1 MLEATDEVLVDR
13 HDLVMLDLDGVVYVG
28 PDVVPGAGEHLS
40 DARER
45 GVRLAFVTNNAARPP
60 SVVADHLT
68 SLGVAA
74 GVEDVVTSAQAAA
87 AVLVDRLPAG
97 SAVAALGGAGLVE
110 ALREVGLAPVG
121 VHDEAA
127 AVASG
132 YGPDV
137 LWRDIMTVAVRVREG
152 LPWVASNTDH
162 TIPTPDGVAP
172 GHGVLVDMLQR
183 FTGVEPTVAG
193 KPAPPLL
200 ETTMRRCG
208 AERALMVG
216 DRLDTDI
223 AGGSAVDVPTL
234 LVMTGVT
241 GLPELAACRPEDR
254 PTYLAAD
261 LSGLLEPQPAVALVE
276 QRAAVGGWESAVVDG
291 RLVVDGGGSTSDWW
305 RAVAS
310 ALWAHLD
317 TGAEPADTSAVHRP
331 AEEYGADAA
340 DR

>member
-1 MLEATDEVLVDR
+1 MLEATDEVLVDL

-28 PDVVPGAGEHLS
+28 PDVVPGAGEHLEA
-40 DARER
+40 ARSR

-60 SVVADHLT
+60 TVVAEHLT
-68 SLGVAA
+68 SLGITAE
-74 GVEDVVTSAQAAA
+74 VEDVVTSAQAAS
-87 AVLVDRLPAG
+87 AVLADRLPPG
-97 SAVAALGGAGLVE
+97 SAVAALGGAGLTE
-110 ALREVGLAPVG
+110 ALREVGLEPVG
-121 VHDEAA
+121 VHDEAV

-137 LWRDIMTVAVRVREG
+137 LWRDIMTVAVRVRDG

-200 ETTMRRCG
+200 ETTIRRCG
-208 AERALMVG
+208 ADRALMVG

-234 LVMTGVT
+234 LVMTGVS
-241 GLPELAACRPEDR
+241 GLAELASCRPEDR

-261 LSGLLEPQPAVALVE
+261 LAGLLEPQPVVE
-276 QRAAVGGWESAVVDG
+276 VDGTRAEVGGWRAEVVDG
-291 RLVVDGGGSTSDWW
+291 RLEVQGEGAPSDWW
-305 RAVAS
+305 RAVATS
-310 ALWAHLD
+310 SWVHLD
-317 TGAEPADTSAVHRP
+317 SGAEPADTSAVHSP
-331 AEEYGADAA
+331 A
-340 DR
+340 R